1 MKKLIYILLLL
12 PVLALSQSDNIYTSF
27 GNVGYVS
34 VGLTTAIDTADITP
48 AGQNGKKFDF
58 ITLVAYSSG
67 VDTVQVYTQ
76 AKYDT
81 SIWVQ
86 KALTD
91 MSSGSLVTTA
101 ILSTT
106 KKEWIIQDPQPIR
119 VRLIS
124 TSNDASTSTVIVQ
137 GKYGI
142 R

>member
-1 MKKLIYILLLL
+1 MKKLLFLIAFPLI
-12 PVLALSQSDNIYTSF
+12 AFSQSDNIYKSF
-27 GNVGYVS
+27 GNIGYAS
-34 VGLTTAIDTADITP
+34 IGLTTAIDTADITP
-48 AGQNGKKFDF
+48 AGQNGKRFDF
-58 ITLVAYSSG
+58 ITIVAFSSA
-67 VDTVQVYTQ
+67 VDTLQVFTQ

-81 SIWVQ
+81 TVWIQ

-119 VRLIS
+119 VRIIS
-124 TSNDASTSTVIVQ
+124 TSNDASTSTAIVQ
-137 GKYGI
+137 GKYGV

>member
-1 MKKLIYILLLL
+1 MKKLLSLIFIVPLL
-12 PVLALSQSDNIYTSF
+12 AFSQSDNINTSF
-27 GNVGYVS
+27 GNVGYKS
-34 VGLTTAIDTADITP
+34 VTLTTAIDTADILP

-58 ITLVAYSSG
+58 ITVVGYSSA
-67 VDTVQVYTQ
+67 VDTVQVFTQ
-76 AKYDT
+76 AKHDT

-91 MSSGSLVTTA
+91 MTSNTTVTTI

-106 KKEWIIQDPQPIR
+106 KKEWLIVDPQPFR

-124 TSNDASTSTVIVQ
+124 TSNDGSTSTLITQ

-142 R
+142 K